1 MEHGIYKGDCM
12 DLIPKLG
19 DGSIDCC
26 ITDPPYGIAY
36 QSAWRID
43 KQKWK
48 PKILNDET
56 PFTDW
61 IKPLFDK
68 MKDGGRVI
76 CFYRWDVQ
84 DAFLDAFLDAG
95 FTVKSQIVWDKVMHG
110 MGDLK
115 GEFAPQHE
123 LMLYATKGRFEF
135 ASKRPKTVYR
145 CNRVPAESLK
155 HPNEKPVNLIAAL
168 IRDITSNGETIVDP
182 FGGSFSTFKASVK
195 EGRKCISFE
204 LHDEYFKLETNA
216 SAFGEVSLFSHS
228 G

>member
-12 DLIPKLG
+12 ELIPLLK
-19 DGSIDCC
+19 DGGIDAC
-26 ITDPPYGIAY
+26 ITDPPYGISY

-43 KQKWK
+43 KKKRK

-61 IKPLFDK
+61 IKPLFAK

-84 DAFLDAFLDAG
+84 EAFLDAFLDAG
-95 FTVKSQIVWDKVMHG
+95 FTVKSQIVWDKVIHG

-115 GEFAPQHE
+115 GEFAPMHE

-135 ASKRPKTVYR
+135 TSKRPKTVYR

-168 IRDITSNGETIVDP
+168 IRDITSPGELIIDP
-182 FGGSFSTFKASVK
+182 FGGSFSTFKAL
-195 EGRKCISFE
+195 ISSC
-204 LHDEYFKLETNA
+204 A
-216 SAFGEVSLFSHS
+216 SLAQKPKPGS
-228 G
+228 

>member
-1 MEHGIYKGDCM
+1 ME
-12 DLIPKLG
+12 LIPKLAN
-19 DGSIDCC
+19 GSIDCC

-56 PFTDW
+56 PFTEW

-95 FTVKSQIVWDKVMHG
+95 FTVKSQIVWDKVIHG

-135 ASKRPKTVYR
+135 TSKRPKTVYR

-168 IRDITSNGETIVDP
+168 IRDITS
-182 FGGSFSTFKASVK
+182 
-195 EGRKCISFE
+195 
-204 LHDEYFKLETNA
+204 H
-216 SAFGEVSLFSHS
+216 
-228 G
+228 